1 MVSLPIDTDR
11 PFVSVDLASQP
22 VIAFLY
28 VIGGGLMDLFGPMFW
43 AVLIVGFLYA
53 EIFLN

>member
-1 MVSLPIDTDR
+1 MASFLADTDR
-11 PFVSVDLASQP
+11 PFPSVDLAGQP
-22 VIAFLY
+22 AVALLY
-28 VIGGGLMDLFGPMFW
+28 AISGWLMDLVGPMFW